1 MKRTGDNPR
10 SRGRVRGAFLASLI
24 TMTLALGALSACG
37 GGGSSDTAAGT
48 VVRAGRVDIKLPK
61 GYKVVNGKVVA
72 PASKAAS
79 TTGAAGGTAAP
90 GAATD
95 TTIPLDNKEDPSKT
109 MFSALGKFRS
119 CLDELGI
126 QFIGAPNQADPSSPT
141 NDPAYLDGLST
152 CAARS
157 NIVAALKESQSA
169 NDNLSPAE
177 IELRN
182 KGYLKWRSCMI
193 DRGWKIPKPVPD
205 SQGRLFAFGGGGG
218 GSGGSSGSGG
228 SGGSGSSQT
237 QGSGIEGPP
246 GKDLL
251 SSEDLAQCAAKSQK
265 ATGQAG

>member
-1 MKRTGDNPR
+1 MQRWGDDPR
-10 SRGRVRGAFLASLI
+10 RRGRGRGVVLASLI
-24 TMTLALGALSACG
+24 TITLALGTLSACG
-37 GGGSSDTAAGT
+37 GGGDGDNATGT
-48 VVRAGRVDIKLPK
+48 VVKAGRVDIKLPK

-72 PASKAAS
+72 PVSKAAAVS
-79 TTGAAGGTAAP
+79 GAPGAPAAP

-109 MFSALGKFRS
+109 LFSALGKFRS

-126 QFIGAPNQADPSSPT
+126 QFIGAPNRDDPSSPT
-141 NDPAYLDGLST
+141 NDPAYIDGLST

-157 NIVAALKESQSA
+157 NIVEALKASQSA

-205 SQGRLFAFGGGGG
+205 SQGRLFSFGGGGG
-218 GSGGSSGSGG
+218 GSGSSNGSSSSGSG
-228 SGGSGSSQT
+228 
-237 QGSGIEGPP
+237 GSGIEGPP

-251 SSEDLAQCAAKSQK
+251 SSEDLSQCAAISQK
-265 ATGQAG
+265 ATGQTG